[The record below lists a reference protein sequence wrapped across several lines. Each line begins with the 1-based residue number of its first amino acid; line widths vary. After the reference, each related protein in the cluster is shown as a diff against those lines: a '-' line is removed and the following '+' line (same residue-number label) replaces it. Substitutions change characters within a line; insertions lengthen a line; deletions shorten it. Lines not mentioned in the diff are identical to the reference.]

1 MGCAITRLVPTCDLR
16 SHVSHLRFRGEKWE
30 SEISLDA
37 PSAGALVRP
46 LWRAAAPWLK
56 PLRLPR
62 AQLQTSFRKGATSFR
77 ALLRNLTYTDKAS
90 YLSTPHSTTLIC
102 LYATLYHSPL
112 ATTHHTPLIYRCICC
127 RCLCACRC
135 AVVCRV
141 LVLQASIMYRCP
153 LACIHHR
160 AHVQICLLQMSLH
173 MKRHRVK
180 GRVFVHEEASCDRP
194 P

>member
-62 AQLQTSFRKGATSFR
+62 AQLQISFRKGATSFR

-112 ATTHHTPLIYRCICC
+112 ATTHHTPH
-127 RCLCACRC
+127 ASH
-135 AVVCRV
+135 
-141 LVLQASIMYRCP
+141 LQVY
-153 LACIHHR
+153 
-160 AHVQICLLQMSLH
+160 LLQMSLRMSLRCGVSSVGVTGLH
-173 MKRHRVK
+173 NVPLSSCLHTPQGSCTDMFATDVSS
-180 GRVFVHEEASCDRP
+180 HEEASCEGSGLCA
-194 P
+194 